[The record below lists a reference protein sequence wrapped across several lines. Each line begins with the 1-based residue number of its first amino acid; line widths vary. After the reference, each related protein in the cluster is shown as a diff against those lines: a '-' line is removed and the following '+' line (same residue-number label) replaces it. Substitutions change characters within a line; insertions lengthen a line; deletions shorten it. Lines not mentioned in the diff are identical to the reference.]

1 MRPTLFDSAITIASG
16 VVTLV
21 QPQDMQK
28 PTPCTEWDVHA
39 LLNHML
45 YELAWVPE
53 LCGGKTAE
61 EVGSALDG
69 DLVGEDLEHA
79 WRAYAETA
87 RQSAEQT
94 PPERV
99 VHLSSGNVPASNYL
113 DEVAGDIIVH
123 TWDLASGIGKPF
135 HIDEDIAK
143 TIYKLTHS
151 KIPAWR
157 KQGLIGPELPVAS
170 GASAETKLL
179 AIFGRKA

>member
-1 MRPTLFDSAITIASG
+1 MTATLFDSAIIIAG
-16 VVTLV
+16 DVVKLV
-21 QPQDMQK
+21 RPEDMHK
-28 PTPCTEWDVHA
+28 PTPCTEWDVQA

-53 LCGGKTAE
+53 LCANKTAE
-61 EVGSALDG
+61 EVGDALEG
-69 DLVGEDLEHA
+69 DLVAGDVQHS
-79 WRAYAETA
+79 WHAYAETA

-123 TWDLASGIGKPF
+123 TWDLARGIGRPF
-135 HIDEDIAK
+135 HIDEDVAK

-151 KIPAWR
+151 KIPVWR
-157 KQGLIGPELPVAS
+157 EKGLIGPELPVAA

-179 AIFGRKA
+179 AMFGRKA